1 MPTEGTSTSWHT
13 GRVKDARGRSV
24 NLLDPVMMHL
34 AHQHRVIPPEPLAE
48 IAGEVGVGMTRAN
61 RVAFWASVV
70 CLVALGIA
78 VSILLVRLAG
88 GSIGFGKFVRSL
100 APFGAIWVAPYGLWM
115 GTRGVRFQRT
125 TSVMLRHRRC
135 PHCGYDLH
143 GLRTDEDDGATVCPE
158 CGSEWNLP

>member
-24 NLLDPVMMHL
+24 SLLDPVMMHL
-34 AHQHRVIPPEPLAE
+34 AHQHRVISPGPLAE
-48 IAGEVGVGMTRAN
+48 IAGKVGIGMTRAN

-88 GSIGFGKFVRSL
+88 GSIGFGRFARSL

-158 CGSEWNLP
+158 CGAAWKLP